1 MGVILIY
8 LAIFYIIL
16 MIGLEYPPC
25 TYTFWASIG
34 LTVFGVLWLL
44 LVFFSPKIIAS
55 IVERRRRKRE
65 RDTFGSGLFEC
76 ESFESEPF
84 QKVNNPPAS
93 RLPQVRDS
101 EGNVDIVGIARY
113 LASEAPIL
121 VAERRRRISVD
132 DIVDDLEDQIVE
144 LNDDIDRLDSVLY
157 DMECDGEDQDLISE
171 YRRLIEVKRDKIR
184 KKRIQIYEYLR

>member
-34 LTVFGVLWLL
+34 LTVFGMLWLL
-44 LVFFSPKIIAS
+44 LMFFSPKIIAS

-65 RDTFGSGLFEC
+65 RDTFGSGLFESAYC
-76 ESFESEPF
+76 EPESCEV
-84 QKVNNPPAS
+84 VNDPPS
-93 RLPQVRDS
+93 SKLPKVRDS
-101 EGNVDIVGIARY
+101 EGNVDLVGIARY
-113 LASEAPIL
+113 LASESPIP

-132 DIVDDLEDQIVE
+132 DIVGDLEDQIEE

-157 DMECDGEDQDLISE
+157 DMLYYGEDQDLIDE
-171 YRRLIEVKRDKIR
+171 YKRLIEVKRDKIR
-184 KKRIQIYEYLR
+184 KKRMQIYEYLR

>member
-16 MIGLEYPPC
+16 MIGMEYPPC

-44 LVFFSPKIIAS
+44 LIFFSPKIIAS

-65 RDTFGSGLFEC
+65 RDTFGSGLFESAYC
-76 ESFESEPF
+76 EPESCEPESCE
-84 QKVNNPPAS
+84 V
-93 RLPQVRDS
+93 LPQVRDS
-101 EGNVDIVGIARY
+101 QGNVDLVGIARY
-113 LASEAPIL
+113 LASEAPIP
-121 VAERRRRISVD
+121 VVDRHRRISVD
-132 DIVDDLEDQIVE
+132 DIVDDLEDQIEE
-144 LNDDIDRLDSVLY
+144 LNDDIDRLDSIIY

-171 YRRLIEVKRDKIR
+171 YRRLIEMKRDKIR